1 MMIIAITLL
10 LGVAATF
17 AAGLV
22 AGYARRDKRY
32 VAAYRNLEYVPKPQA
47 GHAPALEV
55 CDGCE

>member
-1 MMIIAITLL
+1 MIIIALTLL

-22 AGYARRDKRY
+22 AGYARRDRMY
-32 VAAYRNLEYVPKPQA
+32 IEAYRNLEYVA

-55 CDGCE
+55 